1 MNLLICMIL
10 WGFLGQVNST
20 PFLGVTSGHL
30 PEKEAMSSSNCYFL
44 TCIQISQEAGKVVW
58 YPHLLKNFSRRG
70 YWSELP
76 FPPPGDLPHRGIKPT
91 LFCLLH
97 WQGGSLPLMP
107 PGLMI
112 LKFWL
117 CSSICWLNLWS
128 EYTLLVSVKKWLLR
142 LSIHTEERHRSDV
155 NFPSPSVGC
164 NYFMWTKLT
173 LVV

>member
-1 MNLLICMIL
+1 MAFQLYNTCVCVCVRARVHSVMS
-10 WGFLGQVNST
+10 NSLQSMDCSP
-20 PFLGVTSGHL
+20 PFLC
-30 PEKEAMSSSNCYFL
+30 P
-44 TCIQISQEAGKVVW
+44 W
-58 YPHLLKNFSRRG
+58 NFSRRG